1 MLHKPDHG
9 NTRSEGGG
17 AQSDSETD
25 NGDRLGA
32 RSDPPDRPS
41 VRQLLIMGGGH
52 DQNRGRDNQSTRAR
66 FLLTFPFAPLASTLA
81 KYSSEPLGSAFI
93 VLEPSLQFAGQTSP
107 CSSWQFIIRR

>member
-17 AQSDSETD
+17 ARSDSETD

-41 VRQLLIMGGGH
+41 VRQLLIHEGGH
-52 DQNRGRDNQSTRAR
+52 DQNHRMDELVNTGTLLAHIPVRAVAIDAR
-66 FLLTFPFAPLASTLA
+66 
-81 KYSSEPLGSAFI
+81 K
-93 VLEPSLQFAGQTSP
+93 VLERTLRVSLHRLAALVPVGGAHLTVLVL
-107 CSSWQFIIRR
+107 RMKKMR